1 MRIDNIFI
9 YHLDYE
15 LQELFHLTKAYNYK
29 QIYSCFNLV
38 TRMAFLLCDKSILI
52 PASNYFESNIA
63 FSILNRLC
71 SLNINK
77 LGTIKLISSSYNLDE
92 LLDKKIIQHGN
103 SIQKSGYHYIDFI
116 ENKKKICL
124 PGTMKKREASA
135 SKDIQAAWLNDKG
148 IEIMANRIYE
158 IASDY
163 NKASTIEDKLRS
175 VPSKLGNQAYI
186 SRYIV
191 PLLELGD
198 DYNKHI
204 NTIVNLFITRE
215 YIKSFLDEYHAVCLK
230 DIPLMDTKLIL
241 PEGEEYSHLSYLDY
255 VKKLY
260 DLDYKGIKTLQ
271 YIEHCSAEELYDFKQ
286 SSQWKR
292 IVECESEKGIILPP
306 SIKKENMMLNT
317 DDIKIGIITALP
329 KEYAAVKMMLE
340 NGKEYFFEGK
350 GAGHRFFVGEI
361 KSANGGIHKV
371 ALGLCGMGNNKAS
384 IRVMSMQNH
393 FQNIESIIMVGIAG
407 GIPSPDD
414 SEKHIRLG
422 DIVVSKGIVQYD
434 FVKETDEGVI
444 CRSEPSLPS
453 ALLLEAL
460 NAINVKE
467 YDDIYEWKAYIDKY
481 AVKRFRKPS
490 CEDILHD
497 ENGQIISHPNDELR
511 DGYPRVFY
519 GKIAS
524 ANTLLK
530 SYQKRQRLKKEF
542 GVYAVEMEASGIAD
556 ATWEM
561 GTGYIVVR
569 GICDYCDEYK
579 NDDWQEYAALVAA
592 SYARD
597 LIENL
602 PS

>member
-1 MRIDNIFI
+1 M
-9 YHLDYE
+9 
-15 LQELFHLTKAYNYK
+15 
-29 QIYSCFNLV
+29 
-38 TRMAFLLCDKSILI
+38 
-52 PASNYFESNIA
+52 
-63 FSILNRLC
+63 
-71 SLNINK
+71 
-77 LGTIKLISSSYNLDE
+77 
-92 LLDKKIIQHGN
+92 
-103 SIQKSGYHYIDFI
+103 
-116 ENKKKICL
+116 
-124 PGTMKKREASA
+124 
-135 SKDIQAAWLNDKG
+135 
-148 IEIMANRIYE
+148 
-158 IASDY
+158 
-163 NKASTIEDKLRS
+163 
-175 VPSKLGNQAYI
+175 
-186 SRYIV
+186 
-191 PLLELGD
+191 
-198 DYNKHI
+198 
-204 NTIVNLFITRE
+204 
-215 YIKSFLDEYHAVCLK
+215 
-230 DIPLMDTKLIL
+230 
-241 PEGEEYSHLSYLDY
+241 
-255 VKKLY
+255 KKLY
-260 DLDYKGIKTLQ
+260 ELDYKGIKTLKF
-271 YIEHCSAEELYDFKQ
+271 IEECSAEELYEFKQ

-292 IVECESEKGIILPP
+292 IVENECEKGIILPP

-340 NGKEYFFEGK
+340 KGKEYFFEGK

-361 KSANGGIHKV
+361 KSANGGTHKV

-384 IRVMSMQNH
+384 IRAMSMQNH

-414 SEKHIRLG
+414 SGKHIRLG

-434 FVKETDEGVI
+434 FVKETDEDAI
-444 CRSEPSLPS
+444 CRSEPS

-460 NAINVKE
+460 NAISVKE
-467 YDDIYEWKAYIDKY
+467 NDDIYEWKAYIDKY
-481 AVKRFRKPS
+481 AVKRFKKPS

-497 ENGQIISHPNDELR
+497 ENGQIISHPDDELR
-511 DGYPRVFY
+511 DSYPRVFY

-530 SYQKRQRLKKEF
+530 SYQKRQQLKKDF

-569 GICDYCDEYK
+569 GICDYCDKYK

>member
-15 LQELFHLTKAYNYK
+15 LQELFHLTKAYTYK

-38 TRMAFLLCDKSILI
+38 TRMAYLLCDKSILI

-92 LLDKKIIQHGN
+92 LLDKKIVQHGN
-103 SIQKSGYHYIDFI
+103 SIKISGYHYIDFI
-116 ENKKKICL
+116 ENKKRIYL
-124 PGTMKKREASA
+124 PGTLKKRKASA
-135 SKDIQAAWLNDKG
+135 SKDIQSAWLNEKG
-148 IEIMANRIYE
+148 IEVMANSIYE
-158 IASDY
+158 IVSNHY
-163 NKASTIEDKLRS
+163 KPSEIEDKLFS
-175 VPSKLGNQAYI
+175 VPSELGNQAYI

-191 PLLELGD
+191 PLLELGE
-198 DYNKHI
+198 DYNKSV

-230 DIPLMDTKLIL
+230 DIPLMDTELVL
-241 PEGEEYSHLSYLDY
+241 PEGEEYNHLSYSDY

-260 DLDYKGIKTLQ
+260 GLDYKGIKTLK
-271 YIEHCSAEELYDFKQ
+271 YIEQCNAEELFDFKQ

-292 IVECESEKGIILPP
+292 IVEYEDNKGIKLPL
-306 SIKKENMMLNT
+306 SIKEDNIMLNT

-329 KEYAAVKMMLE
+329 KEFAAVKVMLK
-340 NGKEYFFEGK
+340 NAKEYFFDGK

-361 KSANGGIHKV
+361 KSANNGIHKV

-384 IRVMSMQNH
+384 IRAMSMQIH
-393 FQNIESIIMVGIAG
+393 FPKIESIIMAGIAG

-434 FVKETDEGVI
+434 LVKETDEKII
-444 CRSEPSLPS
+444 CRSEPSIPS
-453 ALLLEAL
+453 AILLEAL
-460 NAINVKE
+460 NSINIKE
-467 YDDIYEWKAYIDKY
+467 YEDIYEWKTYIDKY
-481 AVKRFRKPS
+481 AVKHFKRPTCK
-490 CEDILHD
+490 DILHD
-497 ENGQIISHPNDELR
+497 ENGNSITHPKDESR
-511 DGYPRVFY
+511 DGYPKVFY

-530 SYQKRQRLKKEF
+530 SYAKRQQLKKEF

-561 GTGYIVVR
+561 GTGYIVIR
-569 GICDYCDEYK
+569 GICDYCDDFK
-579 NDDWQEYAALVAA
+579 NDDWQEFAALSAA
-592 SYARD
+592 SYVRN

>member
-1 MRIDNIFI
+1 
-9 YHLDYE
+9 
-15 LQELFHLTKAYNYK
+15 
-29 QIYSCFNLV
+29 
-38 TRMAFLLCDKSILI
+38 
-52 PASNYFESNIA
+52 
-63 FSILNRLC
+63 
-71 SLNINK
+71 
-77 LGTIKLISSSYNLDE
+77 
-92 LLDKKIIQHGN
+92 
-103 SIQKSGYHYIDFI
+103 
-116 ENKKKICL
+116 
-124 PGTMKKREASA
+124 
-135 SKDIQAAWLNDKG
+135 
-148 IEIMANRIYE
+148 
-158 IASDY
+158 
-163 NKASTIEDKLRS
+163 
-175 VPSKLGNQAYI
+175 
-186 SRYIV
+186 
-191 PLLELGD
+191 
-198 DYNKHI
+198 
-204 NTIVNLFITRE
+204 
-215 YIKSFLDEYHAVCLK
+215 
-230 DIPLMDTKLIL
+230 
-241 PEGEEYSHLSYLDY
+241 
-255 VKKLY
+255 
-260 DLDYKGIKTLQ
+260 
-271 YIEHCSAEELYDFKQ
+271 
-286 SSQWKR
+286 
-292 IVECESEKGIILPP
+292 
-306 SIKKENMMLNT
+306 MMLNT

-434 FVKETDEGVI
+434 FVKETDEGVT